1 MTGQTIAI
9 IPARGGSKSLP
20 RKNLLPVLGRPLLHY
35 AVRAGLDAR
44 SVDRTYVSTEDGETA
59 RAARGLGAEVVDRPP
74 ELATDESP
82 TLDAVLHAL
91 DAIEGQGVE
100 VGTVVLL
107 QPTSPLRTAADVDAA
122 VDLHAKGGC
131 DSVVSVAR
139 NEHPPQWSFTIEG
152 GLLSPLMGPEFLRMR
167 RQDVPATYTTVG
179 AVFVSRP
186 TALREFGGFFGGR
199 VRPYVMP
206 QERSIDVDSELDLA
220 MVELIMSRG
229 AGPRGSQAGEGR

>member
-20 RKNLLPVLGRPLLHY
+20 RKNLRAVLGRTLLDY

-44 SVDRTYVSTEDGETA
+44 SVDRTLVTTEDAEIA
-59 RAARGLGAEVVDRPP
+59 RAAREMGAELVDRPP

-82 TLDAVLHAL
+82 TVDAVLHAI
-91 DAIEGQGVE
+91 DALEARGVP

-122 VDLHAKGGC
+122 VELHAEGGC

-139 NEHPPQWSFTIEG
+139 NGHPPQWSFTIEG
-152 GLLSPLMGPEFLRMR
+152 GLLRPLMGDGYLRMR
-167 RQDVPATYTTVG
+167 RQDVPPSYATVG
-179 AVFVSRP
+179 AVFVASP
-186 TALREFGGFFGGR
+186 AALRRFGGFYGDM

-206 QERSIDVDSELDLA
+206 SERSVDVDSELDLA
-220 MVELIMSRG
+220 LVELVMSRG
-229 AGPRGSQAGEGR
+229 ADRKGPQGGGGP